1 MIEHHG
7 VTVDSLIALEFDIF
21 ELARKATPIMNSDGQ
36 PIMARD
42 LASANQALENIGKLA
57 GLWIERREVVT
68 RPRTEA
74 ELRAELKR
82 IEVEIA
88 KRQRVSNCGRPVVD
102 MTAKQPD

>member
-7 VTVDSLIALEFDIF
+7 VTLNSLIALEFDIF
-21 ELARKATPIMNSDGQ
+21 ELARKATPIMNSDSQPVLCDGE

-88 KRQRVSNCGRPVVD
+88 KRQRVSNCGRWWI
-102 MTAKQPD
+102 